1 MTDDDGGARDRD
13 EDAPEASPDRSA
25 EEGGRRG
32 RARALVHGASWQ
44 LLAQL
49 APLVVNLALT
59 PYVITKLGVVAYGLF
74 LIASTLTQFL
84 SQFDGGIG
92 RSATRYFAL
101 YAGQG
106 DRRAATRLLT
116 SLLVCVITLTSVT
129 LGTVF
134 VLAPIVVDFFHAP
147 PDLEQDTIFLVRVL
161 TITVGVALARNLFS
175 GVLNAHHRF
184 RLTAST
190 ILLGYVVYA
199 VGMLVVLENGY
210 GLWGVAWIF
219 VVQQILATVTLVPSA
234 LPLLSADGI
243 GFVTRAELREFFAFA
258 WKVQLAGLLNMTGLQ
273 GATLIVGRMAPHDVP
288 VFGPGST
295 FAYQLRMV
303 PLNAIAPL
311 QSMLGQSIGR
321 RGAPD
326 TVEIFARAQRIW
338 VIVIGGWVAVGA
350 PAAYFGVNVWLPLP
364 GEEAGLVASLMLLAH
379 LFALLPEPLGLWC
392 MLLERPEFEMRAGAI
407 TVTLML
413 TLSVLLVP
421 LVGAVGV
428 ALATIV
434 AQMSSFSY
442 RLRMVSRLPVPVPG
456 PLRSVP
462 WTRMV
467 LAALL
472 SFLCVWGMATL
483 IRQGFLPGRGIGL
496 VLCGA
501 AAAPAMAVYV
511 GTTLGLRRAWQLI
524 RRRGR

>member
-1 MTDDDGGARDRD
+1 MTTDDTDAGDRRKSDQEPPPDGTGA
-13 EDAPEASPDRSA
+13 
-25 EEGGRRG
+25 GGPRRG
-32 RARALVHGASWQ
+32 RATVVVRSAGWQ

-49 APLVVNLALT
+49 APLVVNLTLT

-84 SQFDGGIG
+84 GQFDGGIG
-92 RSATRYFAL
+92 RSATRYFAV

-106 DRRAATRLLT
+106 DSRAATRLLT
-116 SLLVCVITLTSVT
+116 SLLVCVVGLTSVT

-134 VLAPIVVDFFHAP
+134 VLAPKVVDFFHAP
-147 PDLEQDTIFLVRVL
+147 PALEQDTIFLIRVL
-161 TITVGVALARNLFS
+161 TITVGVALARNLFA

-199 VGMLVVLENGY
+199 VGMLIVLEKGY

-219 VVQQILATVTLVPSA
+219 VAQQILATVTLVPSA
-234 LPLLSADGI
+234 LPLLSADGV
-243 GFVTRAELREFFAFA
+243 GFITRAELKEFFAFA

-295 FAYQLRMV
+295 FAYQLRMM

-311 QSMLGQSIGR
+311 QSVLGQSIGS
-321 RGAPD
+321 RGAAD
-326 TVEIFARAQRIW
+326 TVGTFVRAQRIW
-338 VIVIGGWVAVGA
+338 AIAVGGWVAVGA

-364 GEEAGLVASLMLLAH
+364 GEEAGLVASLMLVAH

-407 TVTLML
+407 TVFLML
-413 TLSVLLVP
+413 SLSALLVP
-421 LVGAVGV
+421 AVGAVGV
-428 ALATIV
+428 AAATIV
-434 AQMSSFSY
+434 AQMSSFAY
-442 RLRMVSRLPVPVPG
+442 RLLMVSRLPVPVPG

-462 WTRMV
+462 WAWMV

-472 SFLCVWGMATL
+472 SFACVWGTTVL
-483 IRQGFLPGRGIGL
+483 IERGVLPGRGLGL
-496 VLCGA
+496 VLCGV
-501 AAAPAMAVYV
+501 AAAPAMATYV
-511 GTTLGLRRAWQLI
+511 GATLGLRRAWQLI
-524 RRRGR
+524 QRRGR